1 MKLKMYLCK
10 ECGYW
15 TPVKLWKCPDCSAF
29 WSFDE
34 YKDTGKKLKKHE
46 IATGSVLETGRQDTK
61 NSFFDLQHK
70 ELQRVLQNW
79 IKVGGVYLL
88 GGEPGIGKSTIVLQ
102 IIQHIQGGCR
112 IGYFSGEENVTQ
124 VYDRF
129 KRISADKN
137 DSAHLDVF
145 HSTHFEDIVETTREK
160 KFDMIVI
167 DSIQTIY
174 SVGQDSTAG
183 SPNQVKYCAEK
194 LSEFCKTSWVAC
206 LIVGHVTKGGE
217 IAGPK
222 YLEHIVDVVMYL
234 EGDRFGQY
242 RLLKCMKNRFGHTD
256 DVAIFEMS
264 LFGLKP
270 VYDLKERIL
279 HAVTSTVP
287 WSVITVGVDN
297 WRAVVVHLEVL
308 LNKTKFKFPQRSAIG
323 IDTQRLNLIVA
334 ILEKYLKLDLGG
346 IDIYVNIPWEFSFHD
361 SGLDLAI
368 AAGILSQYKNKI
380 LDRHLVFVWE
390 LGLGG
395 QITKTKMHEKRL
407 KEFTEDFTL
416 IDYQKIKHIVGIMQF
431 IAS

>member
-1 MKLKMYLCK
+1 MKVKMYLCK
-10 ECGYW
+10 ECGYG
-15 TPVKLWKCPDCSAF
+15 TPVKLWKCPDCGGF
-29 WSFDE
+29 GSFEE
-34 YKDTGKKLKKHE
+34 YRDSGKKPKKHE
-46 IATGSVLETGRQDTK
+46 IAMGSVLQTQNLTDEV
-61 NSFFDLQHK
+61 SFFSLDHK

-79 IKVGGVYLL
+79 IKVWWIYLL

-102 IIQHIQGGCR
+102 IVQNISHKCR
-112 IGYFSGEENVTQ
+112 IGYFSGEENVAQ
-124 VYDRF
+124 VHDRYR
-129 KRISADKN
+129 RISSDKKEW
-137 DSAHLDVF
+137 SSLDVF
-145 HSTHFEDIVETTREK
+145 HSTHFEDIVETTKEK

-174 SVGQDSTAG
+174 SVGHDSPAG

-194 LSEFCKTSWVAC
+194 LSEFCKSNGVAC
-206 LIVGHVTKGGE
+206 LIVWHVTKGWE
-217 IAGPK
+217 IAWPK

-279 HAVTSTVP
+279 QAVTSTVP
-287 WSVITVGVDN
+287 GSVITVGLDN
-297 WRAVVVHLEVL
+297 GRAVVVHLEVL

-323 IDTQRLNLIVA
+323 IETQRLNLIVA
-334 ILEKYLKLDLGG
+334 ILEKYLKLNLWE
-346 IDIYVNIPWEFSFHD
+346 IDIYVNIPGEFSFHD

-395 QITKTKMHEKRL
+395 QVTKTKMHEKRL

-416 IDYQKIKHIVGIMQF
+416 IDYQKVKHIVEITQF